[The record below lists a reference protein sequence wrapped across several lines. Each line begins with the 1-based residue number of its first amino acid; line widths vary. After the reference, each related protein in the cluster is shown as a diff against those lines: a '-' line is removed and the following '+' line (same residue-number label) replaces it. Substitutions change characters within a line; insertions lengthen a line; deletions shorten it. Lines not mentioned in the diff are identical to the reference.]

1 MTILFERQSVPDC
14 FSSFILPP
22 IQDPIKSKTKYQLY
36 QGYGKAKGL
45 SFAAVNYLEQIIL
58 SLDFS
63 L

>member
-1 MTILFERQSVPDC
+1 MTILFERQAVPDC

-22 IQDPIKSKTKYQLY
+22 IQDPIS
-36 QGYGKAKGL
+36 GKAKGL